1 MIISLYH
8 LPNWL
13 GSLFKK
19 LGIKLQPENWF
30 CYVKDFAKTKWA
42 KRDGL
47 LLRCDDMELQITKLF
62 LLLVFKLQ
70 NIPKQKS

>member
-30 CYVKDFAKTKWA
+30 RYVKDFAKTKWA

-47 LLRCDDMELQITKLF
+47 LLR
-62 LLLVFKLQ
+62 
-70 NIPKQKS
+70 